1 MNMSSFFLDFGI
13 DSYGGMYDE
22 KYSIGAKLAYD
33 LGYRNSKNLT
43 DEFLDDVRY
52 ILNNKN
58 ISKADIR
65 ERMKWHEFNGL
76 FNMWHHVVENG
87 VVRQMPFFSP
97 LEVAGWYDDRYVI
110 PAIVMKDR
118 WFDEGYLAFQNKT
131 KIGAIRYLKK
141 HKISNDK
148 HNYQK
153 AIKQV
158 YDFQLQRRIR
168 EEKIGSVEK
177 HLEFVLMNGY
187 KTSSGI

>member
-1 MNMSSFFLDFGI
+1 MSLFLLDFGI
-13 DSYGGMYDE
+13 DRYDGMYDE

-43 DEFLDDVRY
+43 AKFRDNVRY

-110 PAIVMKDR
+110 PAVVMKDR
-118 WFDEGYLAFQNKT
+118 WFDEGYDAFQVKT
-131 KIGAIRYLKK
+131 KKGVNSYLKK
-141 HKISNDK
+141 HKIRKNK
-148 HNYQK
+148 KNYLNAMKRVYNLQLRHR
-153 AIKQV
+153 IK
-158 YDFQLQRRIR
+158 DGKLAN
-168 EEKIGSVEK
+168 VEK
-177 HLEFVLMNGY
+177 HLEFVY
-187 KTSSGI
+187 RY

>member
-1 MNMSSFFLDFGI
+1 MSLFFFDFGI
-13 DSYGGMYDE
+13 DKYVGMYDE

-43 DEFLDDVRY
+43 DKFLDNVRY
-52 ILNNKN
+52 ILNNRN

-76 FNMWHHVVENG
+76 FNMWHHVVEKG

-118 WFDEGYLAFQNKT
+118 YFDSGYEQFKVKCKKWVLRHLKSQRKRNT
-131 KIGAIRYLKK
+131 KKNYLEEMKNVYKK
-141 HKISNDK
+141 
-148 HNYQK
+148 
-153 AIKQV
+153 
-158 YDFQLQRRIR
+158 QLRERLK
-168 EEKIGSVEK
+168 EEKIGNVEK
-177 HLEFVLMNGY
+177 HLEFVY
-187 KTSSGI
+187 RY

>member
-1 MNMSSFFLDFGI
+1 MSFFLLDFGI
-13 DSYGGMYDE
+13 DKYGGMYDD

-43 DEFLDDVRY
+43 DKFRDNVRY

-87 VVRQMPFFSP
+87 VVRQIPFFSP
-97 LEVAGWYDDRYVI
+97 LEVAGWYEDRYVI

-118 WFDEGYLAFQNKT
+118 WFDSGYEQFKEKCKKWVLRHLKSQHKWNT
-131 KIGAIRYLKK
+131 KKNYLEEMKK
-141 HKISNDK
+141 VYKK
-148 HNYQK
+148 QLRERQK
-153 AIKQV
+153 
-158 YDFQLQRRIR
+158 
-168 EEKIGSVEK
+168 EEKIGNVEK
-177 HLEFVLMNGY
+177 HLEFVY
-187 KTSSGI
+187 RY